1 MRGVRWLVNEGDGN
15 VGDNGGDDRKVS
27 DIDGDDMKVSDIG
40 NGDMKV
46 SDIDDG
52 DMKVSDIDKDHNTQV
67 SAIDKSNTQVSDID
81 INDNTQV
88 LSPPNNN
95 TQVPSLPTNHIQTN
109 DTSPFL
115 DASNLLTLEHTSPVK
130 DLAWHPKCALS
141 PALTQRRLRLR
152 QRQRRLLLARHHPPA
167 QQGPLADPRVETQ
180 GTRAARTLQSC
191 RTAASLR
198 RHAD

>member
-1 MRGVRWLVNEGDGN
+1 MRWLVNEGDGN
-15 VGDNGGDDRKVS
+15 VGDNGGDDMKVS
-27 DIDGDDMKVSDIG
+27 ANGGDDMKVSDIG

-46 SDIDDG
+46 SDIDND
-52 DMKVSDIDKDHNTQV
+52 N
-67 SAIDKSNTQVSDID
+67 NTQVSDMVT
-81 INDNTQV
+81 ND
-88 LSPPNNN
+88 

-141 PALTQRRLRLR
+141 PTLTQRRLRLR
-152 QRQRRLLLARHHPPA
+152 ERQRRLLLARHHPPA
-167 QQGPLADPRVETQ
+167 QQGPLTDPRLEAQ